1 MSHPEGWPEKNVE
14 YYNSLLYQ
22 KGVDRIAEF
31 KLPELQLSNLEVY
44 NVPRDH
50 PAYPGRGVRV
60 RHSVI
65 KKEEDVGYYAGFY
78 RPAMVAPNNG
88 YLFDTYN
95 KDKNMVVDAFLCGNE
110 TRFFND
116 VRGTHREANLV
127 AVDASFALGTVTLW
141 TIVFTAARD
150 IQVGEELLIN
160 YQADGKERYWEP
172 PEVIDLT
179 AEPVHIKREPIEAD
193 DEFGHTP
200 SQESTDRRLKK
211 RERESEDDEG
221 EKPGVMECYVCQL
234 PLPDDGVTRK
244 RNCPRRCRACRNAA
258 NLERRHKDPVAW
270 LQHRWYNSA
279 KRQWPDAQP
288 SLWAKETVKEVYE
301 RCGGKSVLSG
311 EEDVKMLCVSW
322 KRKRYDVG
330 ELVLLTTKEAKS
342 MAHLSEEDRLACF
355 VQGEI

>member
-1 MSHPEGWPEKNVE
+1 MSLPEGWPENVE

-60 RHSVI
+60 RHRVI

-95 KDKNMVVDAFLCGNE
+95 KEKNMVVDALLCGNE

-179 AEPVHIKREPIEAD
+179 VEPVHIKREPVISEEVVQ
-193 DEFGHTP
+193 DEEPKLPH
-200 SQESTDRRLKK
+200 KK
-211 RERESEDDEG
+211 REREPEEEDDDSDCECPKCG
-221 EKPGVMECYVCQL
+221 ITHSKKYRTRLCPQCANRQHHERTMNDPVRHLTRKLCTRMHHSGRNPPYPGIEFVRELIARSTLPDNADLHRYTIIVLDDEKP
-234 PLPDDGVTRK
+234 VTLENVKLEKGR
-244 RNCPRRCRACRNAA
+244 RPHRRIPRPKTA
-258 NLERRHKDPVAW
+258 NTL
-270 LQHRWYNSA
+270 
-279 KRQWPDAQP
+279 
-288 SLWAKETVKEVYE
+288 
-301 RCGGKSVLSG
+301 
-311 EEDVKMLCVSW
+311 
-322 KRKRYDVG
+322 
-330 ELVLLTTKEAKS
+330 
-342 MAHLSEEDRLACF
+342 
-355 VQGEI
+355 